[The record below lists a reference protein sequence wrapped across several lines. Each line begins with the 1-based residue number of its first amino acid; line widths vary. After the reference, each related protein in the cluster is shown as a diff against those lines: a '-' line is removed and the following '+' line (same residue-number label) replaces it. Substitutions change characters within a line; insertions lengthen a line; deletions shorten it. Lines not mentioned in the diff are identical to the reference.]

1 MLNLIHLV
9 YLIHTI
15 VGPPPPSPIFGI
27 TVAQLLNDLHEK
39 LSVMAKEGEWIV
51 QGLLISCL
59 PTNWKSLGGRLIATW
74 RGANDGI

>member
-1 MLNLIHLV
+1 MHPEKPGNKHF
-9 YLIHTI
+9 
-15 VGPPPPSPIFGI
+15 SSFGQLWVI
-27 TVAQLLNDLHEK
+27 QSVFSVTVAQLLNDLHEK

>member
-1 MLNLIHLV
+1 MLILAADGMIP
-9 YLIHTI
+9 YLSSVH
-15 VGPPPPSPIFGI
+15 PHPPIFRV

-59 PTNWKSLGGRLIATW
+59 PANWKSLGGRLIATW